1 VRSFHVDEAPLIE
14 LTSFAS
20 KLKIAPEEIAP
31 AVAVERSFGA
41 DVIGAIVIKDAIKH
55 AKVGARYLVA
65 KIGHPP
71 N

>member
-1 VRSFHVDEAPLIE
+1 M
-14 LTSFAS
+14 
-20 KLKIAPEEIAP
+20 APEEIAP

-41 DVIGAIVIKDAIKH
+41 DVIGVMVIRDAIKH